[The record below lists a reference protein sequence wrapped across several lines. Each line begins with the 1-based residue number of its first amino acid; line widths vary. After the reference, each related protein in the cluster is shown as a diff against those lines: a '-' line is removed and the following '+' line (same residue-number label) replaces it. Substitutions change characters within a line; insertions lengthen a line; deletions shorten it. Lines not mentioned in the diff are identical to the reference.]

1 MSRAA
6 MPADVPQLLRENR
19 RLASFLG
26 AAAVSG
32 AIIALLLT
40 FMPWAETAR
49 LWRSLSPLAIVA
61 PALALM
67 VSYGVAG
74 FRLQTMAP
82 SGTSLPLV
90 DAVAVSLWHG
100 LAMIV
105 LPARLG
111 ELALI
116 EAIRRYAGIG
126 RGTGLAIL
134 LLQRIYDLI
143 LTSLAFAIGAL
154 ALMLGNPPLLIV
166 LLAAVL
172 LLVVLARSLDTLLG
186 WGARLVAN
194 GRGSVWV
201 RLHALLVEA
210 ESAAASL
217 TTSRVPIL
225 IAGTVLFWATDFA
238 ALWLIFRAFGV
249 VLDPFRLLF
258 LAAGLA
264 FVHALPL
271 PTIGG
276 LGVAESGL
284 AGLLM
289 ALGFEAATAI
299 SIGVSVRL
307 SLVALHAVVI
317 AVMFAAIAV
326 LRSVTGSTR

>member
-6 MPADVPQLLRENR
+6 MPAGRPRLIGNNR

-26 AAAVSG
+26 AATVSG
-32 AIIALLLT
+32 GIVALLLA

-49 LWRSLSPLAIVA
+49 LWRSLSPLAIAA

-82 SGTSLPLV
+82 RGTALRLV

-134 LLQRIYDLI
+134 LVQRIYDLI

-154 ALMLGNPPLLIV
+154 ALMLGDPPLLIV
-166 LLAAVL
+166 LVVAVL
-172 LLVVLARSLDTLLG
+172 LLVALARSLDRLLG
-186 WGARLVAN
+186 WGARLIA
-194 GRGSVWV
+194 GWHGSVWG
-201 RLHALLVEA
+201 RLHEMLVEA

-217 TTSRVPIL
+217 TASRVPIL

-307 SLVALHAVVI
+307 SLVALHGVVI

-326 LRSVTGSTR
+326 LRSVAGSAR